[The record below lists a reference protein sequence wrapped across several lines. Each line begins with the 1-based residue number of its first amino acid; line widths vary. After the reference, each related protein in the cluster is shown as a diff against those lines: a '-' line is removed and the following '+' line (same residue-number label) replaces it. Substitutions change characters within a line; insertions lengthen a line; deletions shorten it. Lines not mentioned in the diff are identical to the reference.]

1 MVESFF
7 SLVPVLREE
16 YKSDGI
22 RETSDYYHSVAVIK
36 KGTLPNVFNMHDLR
50 GAKACFPKVSV
61 IKKQLFKWFDQNTSD
76 ILQKDYLYRISLQV
90 GSLAGWTLPIHKL
103 IANDVMKIEVVKD
116 LCISLNFHEFCH
128 VLQMIKL
135 KYE

>member
-1 MVESFF
+1 MFESFF

-61 IKKQLFKWFDQNTSD
+61 IKKQHFKWFDQNTYD
-76 ILQKDYLYRISLQV
+76 ILQKIICIAFLYRS
-90 GSLAGWTLPIHKL
+90 
-103 IANDVMKIEVVKD
+103 EVWQD
-116 LCISLNFHEFCH
+116 GLFPYINLLLTTS
-128 VLQMIKL
+128 
-135 KYE
+135 